1 MRAVRSVINAA
12 GILKEKDPDMNEDKL
27 LLRALRD
34 VNVPKFLKDDLPL
47 FENNIMDLFPGVE
60 KPVINYGELLV
71 SIRKACEAPLMNL
84 EPTEVFL
91 AKAIQL
97 YDTIQVRHGLMLVG
111 PAGGGKT

>member
-1 MRAVRSVINAA
+1 M
-12 GILKEKDPDMNEDKL
+12 
-27 LLRALRD
+27 
-34 VNVPKFLKDDLPL
+34 
-47 FENNIMDLFPGVE
+47 
-60 KPVINYGELLV
+60 INYGELLV
-71 SIRKACEAPLMNL
+71 SIKRACEAPQMNL

>member
-1 MRAVRSVINAA
+1 M
-12 GILKEKDPDMNEDKL
+12 
-27 LLRALRD
+27 RD

-47 FENNIMDLFPGVE
+47 FENIIMDLFPGVE
-60 KPVINYGELLV
+60 KPVINYGELLE
-71 SIRKACEAPLMNL
+71 SIRLSCLSPQMML

-91 AKAIQL
+91 AKALQL